1 MSDKEESG
9 MPNFRRIVFAAVLGL
24 LSSVSSPMSIS
35 AQDVHGIVDVN
46 ENCLMGGISAGK
58 WLEADALAP
67 LLKGGERY
75 RLYTLTKALGET
87 VGANPNSGDEP
98 CNGSK
103 EVAFS
108 PKPEDGIAVGGQWN
122 ALPRVP
128 RALSTKD
135 PAYRQVVASI
145 LRRHG
150 FVRPKINITQILRID
165 LDGDGIEEALV
176 SATHLAE
183 GLSVAGGPMAV
194 HAKPGDYTLVFLRK
208 IVKGRPRDIILVEA
222 YYPRANSE
230 PWTPPEQ
237 HSVAAVLDLNGDG
250 KMEIIVHGMYYE
262 GSWSSVFRLDGN
274 KVENVFGCGCGA

>member
-1 MSDKEESG
+1 
-9 MPNFRRIVFAAVLGL
+9 MPTFKRIIFAALLGL
-24 LSSVSSPMSIS
+24 LSSVSSSLTIS
-35 AQDVHGIVDVN
+35 AQSVHGIVDLT
-46 ENCLMGGISAGK
+46 ENCLMGGIGEGK
-58 WLEADALAP
+58 WLDADGIAT

-75 RLYTLTKALGET
+75 RLYTLTKALGEI
-87 VGANPNSGDEP
+87 SGNAPTADGEP
-98 CNGSK
+98 CNGSR
-103 EVAFS
+103 VVTFS
-108 PKPEDGIAVGGQWN
+108 PKVEDGIAVGGSWN
-122 ALPRVP
+122 ALPRIP

-145 LRRHG
+145 LRRNG

-165 LDGDGIEEALV
+165 LEGDGIEEVLV

-183 GLSVAGGPMAV
+183 GLSVDGGPMAV

-208 IVKGRPRDIILVEA
+208 LVKGRARDIILVEA
-222 YYPRANSE
+222 YYPRATAE

-262 GSWSSVFRLDGN
+262 GSWSSVFRLVGN
-274 KVENVFGCGCGA
+274 KAENVFGCGCGA